1 MGYHIID
8 TAKTEW
14 DVAGGPA
21 YQTTRFDSVQP
32 PQDSSEDT
40 PALVIG
46 TYFERELTKT
56 VDLNSRYEFQILN
69 EESGTYTHHFVVA
82 LETELTSWLDFDIQ
96 FVWDRIKDPQP
107 EADGTVPKSDDFYLI
122 FSLGI
127 DF

>member
-8 TAKTEW
+8 TSKTEW
-14 DVAGGPA
+14 DVFAGPA
-21 YQTTRFDSVQP
+21 YQTTRFESVIP
-32 PQDSSEDT
+32 GENSSKST
-40 PALVIG
+40 PAFVAG
-46 TYFERELTKT
+46 TSFERELTKT

-82 LETELTSWLDFDIQ
+82 LETELTGWLDFDISV
-96 FVWDRIKDPQP
+96 VWDTIKDPQP
-107 EADGTVPKSDDFYLI
+107 EADGTAPKSNDFYLI